1 MRAVLLALVALLLV
15 LPCASALDPENCT
28 VRLYPDD
35 DAYTYYA
42 LSAPWVG
49 DVNYGSSPDI
59 AILNDYFFS
68 PYDAPYWNHAYLK
81 YGYVHFNLSQLGN
94 LSSDVLEV
102 YDATLYLYK
111 HDQIRWYSGQMLDV
125 CRIDST
131 WDEDA
136 ITWNNQPD
144 ETAVIAETPDPNS
157 VNVWVS
163 WNITE
168 EIAGIVNGTY
178 ANNGWSI
185 RPFPRQDHVG
195 GCTPIFYSKEGS
207 EEYKPYLEIHYLGYP
222 ISLPTASFT
231 WKPTTPYNSTFVR
244 FTDTSTGEN
253 IQSWY
258 WDFGDGYTSTE
269 QNPTHMY
276 ATAGTYNVSLTVSN
290 PRGDT
295 SHTETI
301 TIITRENGAVPFWSS
316 WSMMFGSA
324 TIAVLTI
331 IGLLAFLCV
340 GVGMDVAAAIV
351 VMLPTLWGVAESET
365 FPAWFRALI
374 IIPIGVL
381 WGLALMRTMR
391 GA

>member
-59 AILNDYFFS
+59 AILNDYTFH
-68 PYDAPYWNHAYLK
+68 YETPYWNRAYLK

-111 HDQIRWYSGQMLDV
+111 HDQIRWYSGRMLDV

-131 WDEDA
+131 WDEHT
-136 ITWNNQPD
+136 ITWNNQPG

-157 VNVWVS
+157 VNVWIS

-185 RPFPRQDHVG
+185 RPFPRQDYVG
-195 GCTPIFYSKEGS
+195 G
-207 EEYKPYLEIHYLGYP
+207 
-222 ISLPTASFT
+222 
-231 WKPTTPYNSTFVR
+231 V
-244 FTDTSTGEN
+244 
-253 IQSWY
+253 
-258 WDFGDGYTSTE
+258 YT
-269 QNPTHMY
+269 H
-276 ATAGTYNVSLTVSN
+276 
-290 PRGDT
+290 
-295 SHTETI
+295 
-301 TIITRENGAVPFWSS
+301 
-316 WSMMFGSA
+316 
-324 TIAVLTI
+324 
-331 IGLLAFLCV
+331 LLQQ
-340 GVGMDVAAAIV
+340 GGQ
-351 VMLPTLWGVAESET
+351 
-365 FPAWFRALI
+365 
-374 IIPIGVL
+374 
-381 WGLALMRTMR
+381 
-391 GA
+391 